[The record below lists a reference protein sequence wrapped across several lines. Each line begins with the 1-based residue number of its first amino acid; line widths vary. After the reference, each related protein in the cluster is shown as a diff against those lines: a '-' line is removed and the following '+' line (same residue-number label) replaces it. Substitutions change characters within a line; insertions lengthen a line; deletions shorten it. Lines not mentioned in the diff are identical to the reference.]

1 MNKKMWKQ
9 SILSA
14 LLAGMWCAGPA
25 AYADVIDMTAPE
37 NLGGAVIENP
47 QSDVDNTYIYKWDSA
62 TEKITGGIVDVVKN
76 TKKKKDYGTSCSQGF
91 RFEKHESLGNKKS
104 DECIGR
110 KDT

>member
-76 TKKKKDYGTSCSQGF
+76 TKKKRITVHLVVKASDLKNMSPSET
-91 RFEKHESLGNKKS
+91 KK
-104 DECIGR
+104 R
-110 KDT
+110 